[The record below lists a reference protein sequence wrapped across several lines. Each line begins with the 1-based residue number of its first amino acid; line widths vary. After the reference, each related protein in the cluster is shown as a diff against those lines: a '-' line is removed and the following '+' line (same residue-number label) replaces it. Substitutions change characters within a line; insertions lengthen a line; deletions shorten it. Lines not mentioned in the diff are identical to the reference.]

1 MPEFESVTLRDPSS
15 SLTATVVP
23 AAGMIGTSLADG
35 DDEFLGQRRGLD
47 AYVTNGKTMGIP
59 ILYPWANRL
68 SADEY
73 DHNGNRVTLTPGENG
88 VRADENGLPIHGV
101 LAAYPGWEITAQS
114 PNSLTAAVD
123 FAAKPELLAA
133 FPFPHML
140 TQAVTL
146 SDRTLRIETT
156 VTATGSSSVPL
167 CFGYHPYFT
176 IPGVPRG
183 QWQLTAPA
191 MRHLP
196 VDSRGIPTGEH
207 DDWDARD
214 EPLGSVIYD
223 DGFDNVPDGAV
234 FSLSAGDRRIVLRF
248 ETGYPAAQL
257 FAPGTDDLIAIEPMA
272 APTDALRRGDYRSAM
287 PGESE
292 TARFTVTVN

>member
-15 SLTATVVP
+15 SLTATFVP

-214 EPLGSVIYD
+214 EPLGSVTYD

>member
-1 MPEFESVTLRDPSS
+1 
-15 SLTATVVP
+15 
-23 AAGMIGTSLADG
+23 
-35 DDEFLGQRRGLD
+35 
-47 AYVTNGKTMGIP
+47 
-59 ILYPWANRL
+59 
-68 SADEY
+68 
-73 DHNGNRVTLTPGENG
+73 
-88 VRADENGLPIHGV
+88 
-101 LAAYPGWEITAQS
+101 
-114 PNSLTAAVD
+114 
-123 FAAKPELLAA
+123 
-133 FPFPHML
+133 ML

-156 VTATGSSSVPL
+156 VTATSSSSVPL
-167 CFGYHPYFT
+167 CFGYHPYMT
-176 IPGVPRG
+176 IPGVPRE
-183 QWQLTAPA
+183 QWRLTTPA
-191 MRHLP
+191 MRHMP

-214 EPLGSVIYD
+214 EPLGSVTYD
-223 DGFDNVPDGAV
+223 DGFDHVPDGAV
-234 FSLSAGDRRIVLRF
+234 FSLSAGDRRIVVRF